1 MEHQAQFDHS
11 CPHRGQHPSAR
22 PDATTRGTSR
32 WCVWNPKNKKR
43 ISFVMA
49 GALFLAMLVAAPS
62 QAKAREEDYARS
74 VLSPLGLSPADFGWK
89 TIPDTPNT
97 KLARTAK
104 RALALQAAGRWS
116 EMAMCFAEMLDE
128 LAYYDEEEDIEEVTD
143 IAASYIRK
151 LQANRKVFEKRLSAD
166 ACVLEP
172 KIHIQD
178 SLENKVTVALKG
190 KHYATCLKAQ
200 REGDYLALLNA
211 LRLQSGDEGTPHEV
225 YPNPDKVRWDLLLG
239 RSKFFLACRTDLVN
253 PDKWDM
259 KGEPR
264 LGALI
269 VTIADSDSDQTPV
282 AMNWIAFEER
292 LPTDDGYM
300 SHWFWDLGTTDVCI
314 LLTKFNEVYLPS
326 VEEIE
331 DKISQFREKVEKGV
345 LLGDITDDEA
355 NARVLEYARSETAS
369 FLDRMGGIGGA
380 YQEQETERQ
389 KQLDAKAEKSL
400 LALGSNAKLYVSQ
413 SLLDKGVS
421 VAAVI
426 RGDGVQKL
434 KEIQTARDTKDWRR
448 IYAILL
454 PEQGGG
460 PARIT
465 EEDIA
470 KALDRW
476 NGLDLQMAIAIKPA
490 TSASARTGRFLSNVA
505 SGMGNFLGV
514 GNDSSDSQPWLVGTF
529 VNHSIYSIPHSN
541 QNEQLYLVRISPSAG
556 DFFVVDSPKNIEK
569 WNSRYKSAGKPEEV
583 KAEFF
588 REYSLVPH
596 ELKVGN

>member
-11 CPHRGQHPSAR
+11 CPPCANAGPNE
-22 PDATTRGTSR
+22 TTRGNSR
-32 WCVWNPKNKKR
+32 WGVWNPKNKKR
-43 ISFVMA
+43 ISFVIA
-49 GALFLAMLVAAPS
+49 GALSLAMLVAAPS
-62 QAKAREEDYARS
+62 QAQAHETDYARR

-89 TIPDTPNT
+89 TIPDTTDT

-104 RALALQAAGRWS
+104 RALTLQAAGRWS
-116 EMAMCFAEMLDE
+116 EMAMCFAEMLNE

-151 LQANRKVFEKRLSAD
+151 LQANRKVFETRLSAD
-166 ACVLEP
+166 VCVLEP

-178 SLENKVTVALKG
+178 SLENKVTVSLKG

-200 REGDYLALLNA
+200 KEGDYLALLNA
-211 LRLQSGDEGTPHEV
+211 LRLQSGDEEAPHEV
-225 YPNPDKVRWDLLLG
+225 YPNPDRVSWNQLLG
-239 RSKFFLACRTDLVN
+239 NSKFFLACRTDLKS
-253 PDKWDM
+253 PDKW

-269 VTIADSDSDQTPV
+269 VTIADSDSAQTPV
-282 AMNWIAFEER
+282 AMNWMAFEER

-300 SHWFWDLGTTDVCI
+300 SDWFWDLQTTDVCI
-314 LLTKFNEVYLPS
+314 LLTKFDEVYLPT
-326 VEEIE
+326 VREIE
-331 DKISQFREKVEKGV
+331 ERIAQFQEKVAKGV
-345 LLGDITDDEA
+345 MLGDITEDEA
-355 NARVLEYARSETAS
+355 KARVLEYARSETAS
-369 FLDRMGGIGGA
+369 FLDRMGGIGAA

-426 RGDGVQKL
+426 RGGGVQKL
-434 KEIQTARDTKDWRR
+434 KEIQTARAAKDWRR

-454 PEQGGG
+454 PEQEGG
-460 PARIT
+460 PVRIT

-476 NGLDLQMAIAIKPA
+476 NGLELEMAIAIKPA
-490 TSASARTGRFLSNVA
+490 TSASARTGRLLSNVA

-569 WNSRYKSAGKPEEV
+569 WNSRYKSAGNREEV

>member
-1 MEHQAQFDHS
+1 MEHQTQFDHS
-11 CPHRGQHPSAR
+11 CPPCANAGPNE
-22 PDATTRGTSR
+22 TTRGNSR
-32 WCVWNPKNKKR
+32 WGVWNPKNKKR

-49 GALFLAMLVAAPS
+49 GALSLAMLVAAPS
-62 QAKAREEDYARS
+62 QAKAHEQDYARS

-104 RALALQAAGRWS
+104 RALALQATGRWS

-166 ACVLEP
+166 VCVLEP

-200 REGDYLALLNA
+200 KEGDYLALLNA
-211 LRLQSGDEGTPHEV
+211 LRLQSGDEEAPHEV
-225 YPNPDKVRWDLLLG
+225 YPNSDRVRWDQLLG
-239 RSKFFLACRTDLVN
+239 RSKFFLACRTDLKS
-253 PDKWDM
+253 PGKWD
-259 KGEPR
+259 GEPR

-269 VTIADSDSDQTPV
+269 VTIADSAQTPV
-282 AMNWIAFEER
+282 AMNWMAFEER

-300 SHWFWDLGTTDVCI
+300 SDWFWNLRTTDVCI
-314 LLTKFNEVYLPS
+314 LLTKFNEVYLPT
-326 VEEIE
+326 VREIE
-331 DKISQFREKVEKGV
+331 ERIAQFQEKVAKGV
-345 LLGDITDDEA
+345 MLGDITEDEA

-369 FLDRMGGIGGA
+369 FLDRMGGIGAA

-426 RGDGVQKL
+426 RGGGVQKL
-434 KEIQTARDTKDWRR
+434 KEIQTARAAKDWRR

-454 PEQGGG
+454 PEQEGG
-460 PARIT
+460 PVRIT

-476 NGLDLQMAIAIKPA
+476 NGLELQMAIAIKPA
-490 TSASARTGRFLSNVA
+490 TSASARTGRLLSNVA

-569 WNSRYKSAGKPEEV
+569 WNSRYKSAGNREEV
-583 KAEFF
+583 KAEFS